1 MRRLLIALAL
11 LLAVPLIS
19 SCFVPVH
26 RQHRRNCYRK
36 CAYYSHRRTCQ
47 QQCEIYRN
55 GVCVAYREV
64 CRHARV
70 CARYRTR
77 CY

>member
-1 MRRLLIALAL
+1 MRRLLLALAL
-11 LLAVPLIS
+11 LLTIPVIS
-19 SCFVPVH
+19 SCFVPVRHH
-26 RQHRRNCYRK
+26 RRRNCYRK
-36 CAYYSHRRTCQ
+36 CVYNAHRRSCQ

-64 CRHARV
+64 CRHVRY